1 MLSSESVVTLISRL
15 VSPRLYSVSVLQV
28 VLPHAFVL
36 SSIDMFVDTSAI
48 RLIVGPV
55 AIIDVT
61 VDMDES
67 AFAVGPILTPLAR
80 VLGPIVPRLLTETVT
95 EAALPLPGV
104 HGTSLKGVRRSLL
117 ALLVRVVHVP
127 RHRLT
132 GLLLGEVLTAAH
144 LLCSQQGDHSAR

>member
-1 MLSSESVVTLISRL
+1 MLSPEGVVALVPRL
-15 VSPRLYSVSVLQV
+15 VSPRLYPVSVLQV

-48 RLIVGPV
+48 CLVVSPV

-80 VLGPIVPRLLTETVT
+80 VLGPVVPCLLTETVT

-104 HGTSLKGVRRSLL
+104 YGTSLEGVRRSLL
-117 ALLVRVVHVP
+117 ALLVWVVHVP

-132 GLLLGEVLTAAH
+132 GLFLSEVLTAAH
-144 LLCSQQGDHSAR
+144 LLCSEQ